1 MGLEGRAGEYR
12 RDIGMRDRQRIL
24 GNLDQLYRE
33 AFQRAEAKGD
43 EDFMAQLDFEFQRDQ
58 LYMELALDIREL
70 FSAMDTGKDAGGQT
84 TSLLE
89 KAQAIRRLTRL
100 R

>member
-1 MGLEGRAGEYR
+1 
-12 RDIGMRDRQRIL
+12 MRDGKRIL
-24 GNLDQLYRE
+24 GNLEQLYRE
-33 AFQRAEAKGD
+33 AFQRAEGKGD
-43 EDFMAQLDFEFQRDQ
+43 EAVMAQLDFDFQRDQ
-58 LYMELALDIREL
+58 LYLELALDIRDL
-70 FSAMDTGKDAGGQT
+70 LSALDTGKDAEGKT

>member
-1 MGLEGRAGEYR
+1 
-12 RDIGMRDRQRIL
+12 MRDRQKIL
-24 GNLDQLYRE
+24 DNLNDLYRE
-33 AFQRAEAKGD
+33 SFRRAEGKG
-43 EDFMAQLDFEFQRDQ
+43 EEEAMARLDFEFQRDQ
-58 LYMELALDIREL
+58 LYLEVALDVREL
-70 FSAMDTGKDAGGQT
+70 IAALDTGKDEEGKT

>member
-1 MGLEGRAGEYR
+1 
-12 RDIGMRDRQRIL
+12 MRDRQRIL

-33 AFQRAEAKGD
+33 AFQRAEGKGD
-43 EDFMAQLDFEFQRDQ
+43 EDIMAQLDFDFQRDQ
-58 LYMELALDIREL
+58 LYLELALDIREL
-70 FSAMDTGKDAGGQT
+70 LSAMDTGKDAGEAT

>member
-1 MGLEGRAGEYR
+1 
-12 RDIGMRDRQRIL
+12 MRERQRIL

-33 AFQRAEAKGD
+33 AFQRVEGKGD
-43 EDFMAQLDFEFQRDQ
+43 EEAMAELDFEFQRDQ
-58 LYMELALDIREL
+58 LYLEVALDVREL
-70 FSAMDTGKDAGGQT
+70 LSTMGTGKDAEEKT
-84 TSLLE
+84 KSLLE

>member
-1 MGLEGRAGEYR
+1 
-12 RDIGMRDRQRIL
+12 MRDRQRIL

-33 AFQRAEAKGD
+33 AFQRAEGKED
-43 EDFMAQLDFEFQRDQ
+43 EEAMAELDFEFQRDQ
-58 LYMELALDIREL
+58 LYLEVALDVREL
-70 FSAMDTGKDAGGQT
+70 LSTLGTGKGAEEKT
-84 TSLLE
+84 KSLLE

>member
-1 MGLEGRAGEYR
+1 
-12 RDIGMRDRQRIL
+12 MRERQKII
-24 GNLDQLYRE
+24 GNLEELYRE
-33 AFQRAEAKGD
+33 AFRRAEGRGD
-43 EDFMAQLDFEFQRDQ
+43 SGLTAEVDFKFQRDQ
-58 LYMELALDIREL
+58 LFMEALLDIREL
-70 FSAMDTGKDAGGQT
+70 LAAMDSGKDEEGKT

>member
-1 MGLEGRAGEYR
+1 
-12 RDIGMRDRQRIL
+12 MRERQKII
-24 GNLDQLYRE
+24 GNLEDLYRE
-33 AFQRAEAKGD
+33 AFKRAEDAG
-43 EDFMAQLDFEFQRDQ
+43 EEGSGAQVDFEFQRDQ
-58 LYMELALDIREL
+58 LFMEALLDIRDL
-70 FSAMDTGKDAGGQT
+70 LAVMDSGKDEEGRT

>member
-1 MGLEGRAGEYR
+1 
-12 RDIGMRDRQRIL
+12 MREREKIL
-24 GNLDQLYRE
+24 GNLEHLYREGFRRAEEDDDRQAMARLDFDFQKDQLYLE
-33 AFQRAEAKGD
+33 V
-43 EDFMAQLDFEFQRDQ
+43 L
-58 LYMELALDIREL
+58 LDIRDL
-70 FSAMDTGKDAGGQT
+70 LAALDTGQDAEGTT